1 MIVVA
6 QWPARPG
13 AISNGSSG
21 ASLGGRDDT
30 AASPMPLFQGAM
42 PRSEVQ
48 AEKPCHTDERTAR
61 LRAFDP
67 RGGLVKH
74 PGAAVVAIDWRTIHK
89 RLFTFAVRRH
99 RLSPDDADEVV
110 QQAILRFLDPAYV
123 AYDPAVH
130 GDVLR
135 FLGSIVNSLVANQRR
150 RPSTLPLLVVVF
162 EHLDTAPSP
171 EDQAI
176 VTEHAREVVALLL
189 ERTARDRIASRLLAL
204 LLEGVTDPEEQAA
217 NLGVAVA
224 EIKNAMRRL
233 KTYLETITK
242 GTGGN

>member
-1 MIVVA
+1 M
-6 QWPARPG
+6 
-13 AISNGSSG
+13 
-21 ASLGGRDDT
+21 
-30 AASPMPLFQGAM
+30 
-42 PRSEVQ
+42 
-48 AEKPCHTDERTAR
+48 KH
-61 LRAFDP
+61 LR
-67 RGGLVKH
+67 
-74 PGAAVVAIDWRTIHK
+74 AAVVGIDWRTIHK

-150 RPSTLPLLVVVF
+150 RPSTIPLLVVVF
-162 EHLDTAPSP
+162 EHLTDTAPSP

-176 VTEHAREVVALLL
+176 GTEHAREVVALLL
-189 ERTARDRIASRLLAL
+189 ERTARDPIAGRLLTL

-217 NLGVAVA
+217 KLGVPVA

-233 KTYLETITK
+233 KTHLETLTK